1 MATKKLFLNG
11 RSVMADGAAH
21 RGLACDA
28 RGACPRPAFHT
39 PPSNTGVNVG
49 LPSCEMVVAS

>member
-1 MATKKLFLNG
+1 MAIKRLFPNG
-11 RSVMADGAAH
+11 LSVMADGAAH

-49 LPSCEMVVAS
+49 LPLCETVVAP